1 MKITYN
7 QYPLLLYTSYNQKN
21 TPNELIMGSVNEKTM
36 QKALNH
42 KGYNHFLPL
51 IITLNSKDHQ
61 AVNYFLSEK
70 IQNRILNEENFRYY
84 FLGKFSKKRNTQY
97 GCILM
102 ESDYTC
108 VYICLSKNDTAHF
121 KGIDGSYIG
130 VGHYKKNILIGFEE
144 GIILDDSLT
153 LKENGIYPS
162 KTNLLD
168 YLTFCIATLGYAVNN
183 SNPLDIPSV
192 SEKIF
197 ILK

>member
-21 TPNELIMGSVNEKTM
+21 APNELIMGIVNGKTVEKT
-36 QKALNH
+36 LNH
-42 KGYNHFLPL
+42 RGYNNFLPL
-51 IITLNSKDHQ
+51 IITLNSRNHQ
-61 AVNYFLSEK
+61 SVNYFLSQK
-70 IQNRILNEENFRYY
+70 IQNRILNEENFRY
-84 FLGKFSKKRNTQY
+84 FLLGKFSEKSETQY

-108 VYICLSKNDTAHF
+108 VYVCLSRKEAAHF

-130 VGHYKKNILIGFEE
+130 VGYYKKNILIGFEE
-144 GIILDDSLT
+144 GIIIDDSLV
-153 LKENGIYPS
+153 LKEDGIYPN
-162 KTNLLD
+162 KANLLD

-183 SNPLDIPSV
+183 SNLLDAPNV
-192 SEKIF
+192 NEKIF